1 LPASLGAG
9 ADRTA
14 REKDNA
20 MIVAGYV
27 GVLLVL
33 FILAVPV
40 AFALAGTS
48 IIVTLM
54 ERGIDFNPAFMVQK
68 AVSGIDNFMLL
79 SVPFFIYAGKIMN
92 TGGITVRIYAF
103 AKSLIGDIRGGLAQV
118 NVIASVIFAGM
129 TGTAVSEAAGLGTV
143 VIKSMKEEGYSEE
156 FAVAVIGASSTIGP
170 IIPPSVPLVIYA
182 LMANVSVG
190 GILIAGFIPGLL
202 MGLALMIWI
211 AAISFR
217 RGLPRGAPFS
227 VARLVQSLKDGF
239 LPLLTP
245 VLLIG
250 GIISGVFT
258 PTEAAAIAALYA
270 TFLAMIVYREVG
282 WRELMEVM
290 RSTAVDTGV
299 IMLIVAMAMIYGYL
313 ITRSGLTNAMVD
325 WIGSISK
332 DPIEI
337 GLLIV
342 VFLLIV
348 GCFMEATAAIII
360 LTPVLLPIMVASGL
374 DPLHMGVIIV
384 LTMMIGLLTPPFGM
398 VLFVLAR
405 ISGVPL
411 HRVVVATAPFLIPL
425 LIVDLILL
433 FFPNLVL
440 VLPRLI
446 M

>member
-1 LPASLGAG
+1 V
-9 ADRTA
+9 
-14 REKDNA
+14 
-20 MIVAGYV
+20 IVGYV
-27 GVLLVL
+27 GVLVLL

-79 SVPFFIYAGKIMN
+79 SVPFFIYAGKVMN

-103 AKSLIGDIRGGLAQV
+103 AKSLVGEIRGGLAHV
-118 NVIASVIFAGM
+118 NVIASIIFAGM

-143 VIKSMKEEGYSEE
+143 VVKSMKEEGYHEE
-156 FAVAVIGASSTIGP
+156 LAVAVVAASSTIGP

-190 GILIAGFIPGLL
+190 GILIGGFIPGLM

-211 AAISFR
+211 AVIAHR
-217 RGLPRGAPFS
+217 RNLPRGEAFS
-227 VARLVQSLKDGF
+227 LNRLVASFKDGF
-239 LPLLTP
+239 MPLFTP
-245 VLLIG
+245 IILIG

-258 PTEAAAIAALYA
+258 PTEAAAVAALYA
-270 TFLAMIVYREVG
+270 TFLATVVYREVG
-282 WRELMEVM
+282 WRELIEVM
-290 RSTAVDTGV
+290 RSTAIDTGV

-313 ITRSGLTNAMVD
+313 ITRSGLTNAMIA
-325 WIGSISK
+325 WIGSIST
-332 DPIEI
+332 DPTEV
-337 GLLIV
+337 GLLIIG
-342 VFLLIV
+342 FLLIV

-360 LTPVLLPIMVASGL
+360 LTPVLVPIMAVCGL
-374 DPLHMGVIIV
+374 DPLHMGVVIV

-411 HRVVVATAPFLIPL
+411 HRVVVATAPFIIPL
-425 LIVDLILL
+425 VIVDVLLL
-433 FFPNLVL
+433 FFPALVL
-440 VLPRLI
+440 ILPRLV